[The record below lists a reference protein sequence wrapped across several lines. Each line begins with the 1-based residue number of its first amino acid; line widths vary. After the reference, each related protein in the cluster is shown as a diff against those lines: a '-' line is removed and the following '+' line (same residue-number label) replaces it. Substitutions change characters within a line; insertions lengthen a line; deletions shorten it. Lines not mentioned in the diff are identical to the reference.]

1 MERLMEV
8 LERAL
13 PNVDWS
19 TEQDLVDDGII
30 DSIDVVT
37 LISELT
43 DEYDIEISS
52 DEMEPENFNSAEAIL
67 NMIERLMEE

>member
-19 TEQDLVDDGII
+19 TGQDLVDDGII